1 MGHHTVIMIFAV
13 LSFMG
18 WYGSAVSTKRVIK
31 EVGFHKKHY
40 PKKYIMPN
48 RKIRYLFKL
57 RKREIPKWLYL
68 EFYLSFVYIG
78 LFLLFITLYLILDN
92 KFLIAEFFFLVYG
105 ILMGVDMLRIM
116 ICLFFYR

>member
-1 MGHHTVIMIFAV
+1 
-13 LSFMG
+13 
-18 WYGSAVSTKRVIK
+18 
-31 EVGFHKKHY
+31 
-40 PKKYIMPN
+40 MPN